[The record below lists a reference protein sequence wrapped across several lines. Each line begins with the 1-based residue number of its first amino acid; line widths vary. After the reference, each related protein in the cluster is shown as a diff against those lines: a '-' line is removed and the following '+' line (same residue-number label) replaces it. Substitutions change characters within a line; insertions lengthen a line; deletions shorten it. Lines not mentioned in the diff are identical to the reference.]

1 MYRRTSKKS
10 KQIRLIL
17 LDLTPFDMFS
27 LFSLNGFVVLG
38 NTASRQAAYRS
49 AFNRIERVALIKPA
63 TTFD

>member
-1 MYRRTSKKS
+1 
-10 KQIRLIL
+10 
-17 LDLTPFDMFS
+17 MFS